1 MSIRSL
7 NHGRRT
13 TNAGGGADVEHLD
26 AEVEALT
33 SASRYSTTAIRSHR
47 SERPRCARRGG
58 IAGTLRRCQ
67 KCPLGH
73 LVANVLI
80 AKVVEHMKTARRR
93 GHRMNELV
101 PTTSASITNA
111 WKHARVAFIR
121 LPAPG

>member
-13 TNAGGGADVEHLD
+13 TNAGGGADVEH
-26 AEVEALT
+26 
-33 SASRYSTTAIRSHR
+33 
-47 SERPRCARRGG
+47 
-58 IAGTLRRCQ
+58 GTLRRCQ